1 MDQDSKD
8 KHSKRI
14 YQKETQI
21 ARQMKIAKAH
31 RFPVKAPHK
40 LSKMSAVDCGDPN
53 CVMCTNPRKAFNE
66 DTIQEKSFKQTESWN
81 D

>member
-14 YQKETQI
+14 HQKEVHVAKQVS
-21 ARQMKIAKAH
+21 IAKAYGI
-31 RFPVKAPHK
+31 PVKEPHK
-40 LSKMSAVDCGDPN
+40 LARVHVMNCGDPN
-53 CVMCTNPRKAFNE
+53 CVMCMNPRKAFNE

>member
-14 YQKETQI
+14 YQAEKQV
-21 ARQMKIAKAH
+21 ARQLKIAKAH
-31 RFPVKAPHK
+31 GFPVNNPHR
-40 LSKMSAVDCGDPN
+40 LSKMSATNCGDPN
-53 CVMCTNPRKAFNE
+53 CVMCMNPRKAFNE
-66 DTIQEKSFKQTESWN
+66 DTIQERSFKQTENWN